1 MNIYEKIKELINS
14 RNSKSF
20 INNLVIVLIIGIILM
35 LTVSV
40 FTDKE
45 QLKEDTPINTSQKQ
59 SNTNDM
65 ELIENYGEQLEN
77 RLEEILSKI
86 RGVGKVEVMVTLEDS
101 AERIPA
107 FNVTESQE
115 QTNEKDAEG
124 GTRNIIREDSTKQVV
139 LNNGNSNNSL
149 VIIKEVKPKVRGVIV
164 VAEGAEDISVKEK
177 LYSAVK
183 TVLGIPGNKVEVYS
197 SK

>member
-1 MNIYEKIKELINS
+1 MNIYEKIKELINN

-35 LTVSV
+35 LTVSI
-40 FTDKE
+40 FTDRE
-45 QLKEDTPINTSQKQ
+45 QLKEDTPINASQKQ
-59 SNTNDM
+59 SNTNDI
-65 ELIENYGEQLEN
+65 ELIENYTEQLEN

-139 LNNGNSNNSL
+139 LNNGNSNDSL
-149 VIIKEVKPKVRGVIV
+149 VIIKEVKPRVRGVIV
-164 VAEGAEDISVKEK
+164 VAEGAEDILVKEK